1 MSLVNFIRRNELPE
15 ILEIGTFYWID
26 KQDETSEIWFGSKN
40 GKLRLDNKLD
50 KSELDEIISRLSGV
64 ESDIESIQDILQ
76 GIQETFE
83 GIDFDEY
90 LTASDLDDYVTRDEL
105 REQVEEAMSGYSP
118 DLGDSDWDIIEEKIS
133 EKVNEKTFDL
143 TWKEI

>member
-26 KQDETSEIWFGSKN
+26 KQDGTSEIWFGSKN

-76 GIQETFE
+76 GIQEIFE
-83 GIDFDEY
+83 SIDFNEY
-90 LTASDLDDYVTRDEL
+90 DF
-105 REQVEEAMSGYSP
+105 
-118 DLGDSDWDIIEEKIS
+118 
-133 EKVNEKTFDL
+133 VN
-143 TWKEI
+143 